1 MVLISVMYPN
11 EPGSSF
17 DRDYYLQTHL
27 PLVRSRWDPMG
38 LEDLRPVR
46 GVGTA
51 DGSPPPYQVMAL
63 LTFRSMQDF
72 QEAGRAHGQEI
83 FADIPNFT
91 NVQPVVQINESLA

>member
-1 MVLISVMYPN
+1 MILVSVLYPN

-17 DRDYYLQTHL
+17 NHDYYLQTHL
-27 PLVRSRWDPMG
+27 PLVHSRWDPMG

-51 DGSPPPYQVMAL
+51 DGSPPPYQVIAL

-72 QEAGRAHGQEI
+72 QAAGKAHGQEI

-91 NVQPVVQINESLA
+91 NVKPVVQINERLA